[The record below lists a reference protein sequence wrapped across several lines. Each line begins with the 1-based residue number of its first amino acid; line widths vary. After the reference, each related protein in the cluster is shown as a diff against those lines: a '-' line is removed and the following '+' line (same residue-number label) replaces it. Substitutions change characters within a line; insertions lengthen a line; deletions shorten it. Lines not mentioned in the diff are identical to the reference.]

1 MRTFLSHFAQNDSGV
16 TALEYGLIAALISLA
31 LVAGATV
38 AGGALNTIFTFI
50 GGQLNAAAGAA

>member
-38 AGGALNTIFTFI
+38 AGGAMNTIFNFI
-50 GGQLNAAAGAA
+50 GGKLNTAAGAA